1 MRRSVFWPAI
11 WALLLPI
18 VQCQDQEK
26 ISLKDHAHVAI
37 YSDRGVWS
45 ESVRAAEK
53 MFPWM
58 GHTVERV
65 NARQIKNGV
74 LENIQ
79 IFCVP
84 GGNMYQYAEDL
95 SSKGIENIRDFI
107 QGGGGYVGICGGAY
121 FASERVVWRGNQ
133 LPMMSLNLFPGT
145 AQGPYKEIIPYPD
158 SGMCQ
163 VIIVEPTHP
172 ITQTEPDSAWMLYYW
187 GPALIPENNAYVTI
201 LGRYD
206 ITNQPVMLALEYGQ
220 GRAFLIGTHPEIEED
235 SDRDD
240 VTFGDELDDR
250 GSDWELMRKATL
262 WCLGE

>member
-1 MRRSVFWPAI
+1 MRRAIFWSAI
-11 WALLLPI
+11 VALLLPI
-18 VQCQDQEK
+18 VQCQDQGK
-26 ISLKDHAHVAI
+26 MSLKGQADVAI

-45 ESVRAAEK
+45 ESVQAAEK

-58 GHTVERV
+58 DYTVERV
-65 NARQIKNGV
+65 NAEEIKNGV

-79 IFCVP
+79 ILCVP

-95 SSKGIENIRDFI
+95 SSKGIEQIRDFI
-107 QGGGGYVGICGGAY
+107 HGGGGYVGICGGAY
-121 FASERVVWRGNQ
+121 FAGERVIWRGDQ
-133 LPMMSLNLFPGT
+133 LPMRSLNLFPGT
-145 AQGPYKEIIPYPD
+145 AQGPYNEIIPYPD
-158 SGMCQ
+158 SGMCK
-163 VIIVEPTHP
+163 VTIVDPTHP

-187 GPALIPENNAYVTI
+187 GPALIPENDAHVTI

-206 ITNQPVMLALEYGQ
+206 ITDQPMMLALECGR

-250 GSDWELMRKATL
+250 GSDWDLMRKATL
-262 WCLGE
+262 WCLEE